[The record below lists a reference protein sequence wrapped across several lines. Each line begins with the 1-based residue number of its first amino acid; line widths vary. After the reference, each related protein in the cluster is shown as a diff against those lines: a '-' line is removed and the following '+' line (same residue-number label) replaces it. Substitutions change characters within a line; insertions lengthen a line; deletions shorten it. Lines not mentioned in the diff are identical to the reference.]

1 MHLRWLSIAAVI
13 LSLAFARAAAAQP
26 RPLPTESVEGPG
38 AGNIALQTSVD
49 YAPGVRFTLSGLG
62 GDLWRVGLVRIDVG
76 LSDAASF
83 DLNGGVRDHLTITS
97 RTPAVFTDLLRLS
110 NPSATG
116 DFDDIV
122 VGTKIRVV
130 DQGHGNP
137 AIGVRVATRLPNA
150 KHRSGLGQNTTDF
163 YGSVIFERSLR
174 AFLAIGNLGYG
185 ILGDPLNS
193 HRTVGSFLYSVE
205 LRQQLSHSVSLVE
218 RLDGRTGPREPGLE
232 PRSIAR
238 AGVLWTR
245 AAWWVETDGTVGL
258 TERDGRVGAAITTGF
273 VFHAFEART
282 P

>member
-49 YAPGVRFTLSGLG
+49 YAPDVRFTLSGLG

-110 NPSATG
+110 NPSAAG
-116 DFDDIV
+116 DFDDLV

-137 AIGVRVATRLPNA
+137 AIGVRV
-150 KHRSGLGQNTTDF
+150 
-163 YGSVIFERSLR
+163 
-174 AFLAIGNLGYG
+174 
-185 ILGDPLNS
+185 
-193 HRTVGSFLYSVE
+193 
-205 LRQQLSHSVSLVE
+205 
-218 RLDGRTGPREPGLE
+218 
-232 PRSIAR
+232 
-238 AGVLWTR
+238 
-245 AAWWVETDGTVGL
+245 
-258 TERDGRVGAAITTGF
+258 
-273 VFHAFEART
+273 
-282 P
+282 

>member
-1 MHLRWLSIAAVI
+1 VI
-13 LSLAFARAAAAQP
+13 LSLTVARGAAAQP

-49 YAPGVRFTLSGLG
+49 YARDVRFTLSGLG
-62 GDLWRVGLVRIDVG
+62 GDLWRVGLVRIDLG

-122 VGTKIRVV
+122 VGTKIRVA
-130 DQGHGNP
+130 DQGHGSP

-185 ILGDPLNS
+185 ILGDPLDS

-245 AAWWVETDGTVGL
+245 AAWWVEIDGTVGL
-258 TERDGRVGAAITTGF
+258 TERDGRVGAAATTGF